1 MHDNKFP
8 SFNSHN
14 PHKTTEES
22 LQDTIIKISDKMVHN
37 GPIVL
42 KYDMSSYPWRGS
54 VFVASEKILRIIF
67 MPFCHFK

>member
-22 LQDTIIKISDKMVHN
+22 LQGSIIKISDKMTN
-37 GPIVL
+37 PIVL
-42 KYDMSSYPWRGS
+42 KCEVSSYPWRVS
-54 VFVASEKILRIIF
+54 VFVASEKICEDYLYAF
-67 MPFCHFK
+67 LPV

>member
-42 KYDMSSYPWRGS
+42 KCDVSSYPWRVS
-54 VFVASEKILRIIF
+54 VFVASEKICEDYFYAFL
-67 MPFCHFK
+67 PV